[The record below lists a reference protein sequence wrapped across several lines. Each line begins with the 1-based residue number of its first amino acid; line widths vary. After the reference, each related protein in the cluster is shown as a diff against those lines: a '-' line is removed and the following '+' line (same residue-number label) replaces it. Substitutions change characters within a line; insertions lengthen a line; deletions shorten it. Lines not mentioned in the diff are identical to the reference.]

1 MKSLTLKAAVL
12 AALSLSALQASATG
26 FVTLPTS
33 GATAYVSCRTAPN
46 FGSLSDTSFPTAGV
60 DNACAIL
67 STASA
72 PYNAVSTIA
81 SVPETGYSLVAGS
94 AFTTAIPAF
103 AETVATLNERVW
115 RNAGT
120 SECIYGKQ
128 VLMSSAAVH
137 DYNPAKAGNNGMEV
151 NDFAFGGFS
160 GAVKAAYSKG
170 TQSNYSSAYRIGRTF
185 TSIQMQAMP
194 GTAGASVAT
203 GFLVLPTTGGTLG
216 TEINGVGQTTGTTGT
231 PVGPNPGTVAPTT
244 AQQQA
249 PFSANWVDFTVDTSG
264 VADEDGFPNLNS
276 PIMYIKQSCAS
287 GAAATLV
294 NGMKLRQTGQETQP
308 WVIVTTS
315 TAIVHAPGTN
325 VAP

>member
-216 TEINGVGQTTGTTGT
+216 TEINGVGQTAGSTGS
-231 PVGPNPGTVAPTT
+231 PSGPNPGTVVPTA
-244 AQQQA
+244 AQQT
-249 PFSANWVDFTVDTSG
+249 SEIRTNWVDFTLDNTG
-264 VADEDGFPNLNS
+264 GTDEDGTTSQNS
-276 PIMYIKQSCAS
+276 PVLYVQ
-287 GAAATLV
+287 AACTGTTTSTANTIRI
-294 NGMKLRQTGQETQP
+294 RQTGQETQP
-308 WVIVTTS
+308 WVTILAAGLTRAS
-315 TAIVHAPGTN
+315 ANAN
-325 VAP
+325 F

>member
-185 TSIQMQAMP
+185 TSVQMQSVSP
-194 GTAGASVAT
+194 FTAPAPSY
-203 GFLVLPTTGGTLG
+203 LVLPTAGGTVG
-216 TEINGVGQTTGTTGT
+216 TEINGVGQTLT
-231 PVGPNPGTVAPTT
+231 PPGVPTA